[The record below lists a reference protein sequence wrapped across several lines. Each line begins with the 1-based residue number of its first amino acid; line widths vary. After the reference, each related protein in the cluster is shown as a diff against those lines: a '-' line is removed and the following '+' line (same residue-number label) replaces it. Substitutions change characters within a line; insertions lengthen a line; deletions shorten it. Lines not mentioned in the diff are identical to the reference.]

1 MVSPPP
7 NPCYPR
13 IPLTPRKAKRAA
25 EAKQQ
30 GGRKGWGFTSWFAGS
45 GSKKDMPE
53 AAPAG
58 GSNPN
63 KPIRAKLG
71 EANSFFYDPE
81 QKRWVNKNADPKDA
95 QAKTT
100 ATPPPPKSIPRS
112 VSASPASPSS
122 GGGPPMGGSA
132 PTPSGFDAG
141 RASAP
146 PMGPPRS
153 TTPSEGGG
161 GGGLPTLAPPMMMR
175 SASNTSTASAPAGRP
190 TSRLSNS
197 SSIDDLLSAAG
208 PRKAGAKKPRK
219 SARYVDV
226 MTK

>member
-1 MVSPPP
+1 
-7 NPCYPR
+7 
-13 IPLTPRKAKRAA
+13 
-25 EAKQQ
+25 
-30 GGRKGWGFTSWFAGS
+30 
-45 GSKKDMPE
+45 MPE
-53 AAPAG
+53 AAPASG
-58 GSNPN
+58 NPN

-71 EANSFFYDPE
+71 EANSFYYDPE
-81 QKRWVNKNADPKDA
+81 QKRWVNKNADPKDNEA
-95 QAKTT
+95 KKTT
-100 ATPPPPKSIPRS
+100 MPPPKNIPRS
-112 VSASPASPSS
+112 VSASPASPP
-122 GGGPPMGGSA
+122 GPTGPPMGSSA
-132 PTPSGFDAG
+132 PTLSSFDAG

-153 TTPSEGGG
+153 TGTPPPPPGSSDGS
-161 GGGLPTLAPPMMMR
+161 LVPPMMMR

-190 TSRLSNS
+190 MSRLSNS

>member
-1 MVSPPP
+1 MVSPP

-13 IPLTPRKAKRAA
+13 IPLTPHKAKRAA

-30 GGRKGWGFTSWFAGS
+30 GGKKGWGFTSWFAGS

-53 AAPAG
+53 AAPAAG
-58 GSNPN
+58 NPN

-95 QAKTT
+95 QAKT

-153 TTPSEGGG
+153 TTPSEGGGG

>member
-1 MVSPPP
+1 
-7 NPCYPR
+7 
-13 IPLTPRKAKRAA
+13 
-25 EAKQQ
+25 
-30 GGRKGWGFTSWFAGS
+30 
-45 GSKKDMPE
+45 MPE
-53 AAPAG
+53 AGPAAG
-58 GSNPN
+58 NPN

-81 QKRWVNKNADPKDA
+81 QKRWVNKNADPKDN
-95 QAKTT
+95 QAKT

-112 VSASPASPSS
+112 VSASPASPPS
-122 GGGPPMGGSA
+122 GPPMGGSA

-153 TTPSEGGG
+153 TMTPPPSEGGG
-161 GGGLPTLAPPMMMR
+161 LPSLAPPMMMR

-208 PRKAGAKKPRK
+208 PRKAGGKKPRK